1 MTLGTSGIEIGTIG
15 LGTWAM
21 GGGDWV
27 SAWGAQDDRESVA
40 TIRAAVE
47 AGIDWIDT
55 AAVYGFGHAEEVV
68 AEAMRG
74 IPEGDRPIVA
84 TKGGMVW
91 NPTDRRAP
99 SRRVADAA
107 ALRGQ
112 VEDSLQRLDVD
123 VIDIYFIHWPAT
135 VEPVEEY
142 WATMLE
148 LKDSGKV
155 RAIGLSNHDV
165 ASLQMAQNLG
175 AVDVVQPQ
183 FSAVVPQA
191 AHEVLPWA
199 RDHGVGVVGY
209 SPMGS
214 GLLTGAFTAERVAG
228 LAEDDWRR
236 RSPLFTDQLETNLRI
251 AEAMAQVAHSRSTT
265 TAAVAVAWTLGFQ
278 GLTSAIVGARRPQ
291 QLADWIDARTLR
303 LTDAEYATI
312 AAAGAPLPTT

>member
-1 MTLGTSGIEIGTIG
+1 MTLGTSGVEIGSIG

-27 SAWGAQDDRESVA
+27 SAWGAQDDRESIA

-68 AEAMRG
+68 AEALHG
-74 IPEGDRPIVA
+74 YSESDRPIVA

-91 NPTDRRAP
+91 NPADRRAP
-99 SRRVADAA
+99 SRRVADAVT
-107 ALRGQ
+107 LRGQ
-112 VEDSLQRLDVD
+112 VEDSLTRLRVD
-123 VIDIYFIHWPAT
+123 VIDIYFVHWPAT
-135 VEPVEEY
+135 AEPVEEY

-148 LKDSGKV
+148 LKHAGKV

-165 ASLQMAQNLG
+165 PALQAAHELG
-175 AVDVVQPQ
+175 AVDIVQPQ

-191 AHEVLPWA
+191 AHDVLPWA
-199 RDHGVGVVGY
+199 RERGVGVVGY

-214 GLLTGAFTAERVAG
+214 GLLTGAFTAERVAA

-236 RSPLFTDQLETNLRI
+236 RSPLFTDQLEANLRI
-251 AEAMAQVAHSRSTT
+251 ADAMAQVARSRDTT
-265 TAAVAVAWTLGFQ
+265 PAAVAVAWTLGFD
-278 GLTSAIVGARRPQ
+278 GLTSAIVGARRPE

-303 LTDAEYATI
+303 LTDAEYAAI
-312 AAAGAPLPTT
+312 AAAGAPVPTR